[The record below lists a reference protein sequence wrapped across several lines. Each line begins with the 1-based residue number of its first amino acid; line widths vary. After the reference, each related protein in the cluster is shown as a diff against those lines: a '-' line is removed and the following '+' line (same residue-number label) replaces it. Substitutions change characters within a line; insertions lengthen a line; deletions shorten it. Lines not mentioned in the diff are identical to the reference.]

1 MVPAFIN
8 NPVAIVAVVGLVLL
22 LFGGSKVP
30 EMMKGL
36 GQGVK
41 EFKKGMNTD
50 EDDELQKEQE
60 REKAIRGRVEA
71 EMKAE
76 EKAAEKT
83 DTSQKSAL

>member
-1 MVPAFIN
+1 MYLAFIN
-8 NPVAIVAVVGLVLL
+8 NPTAIIVIALIALL
-22 LFGGSKVP
+22 LFGGTKIP

-36 GQGVK
+36 GQGMK

-60 REKAIRGRVEA
+60 REKAIRARVEA

-76 EKAAEKT
+76 DKAQS
-83 DTSQKSAL
+83 SQKSAL

>member
-1 MVPAFIN
+1 MEGNMYLAFIN
-8 NPVAIVAVVGLVLL
+8 NPTAIIVIALIALL
-22 LFGGSKVP
+22 LFGGTKIP

-36 GQGVK
+36 GQGMK

-60 REKAIRGRVEA
+60 REKAIRARVEA

-76 EKAAEKT
+76 EKSGS
-83 DTSQKSAL
+83 SQKSAL